1 MRKSCLFPLCCGR
14 DLGCVD
20 GYGTV
25 KYFNVTR
32 TLVRQGDS
40 ILFKCGAT
48 LQRHDDG
55 ELHSLLMDIK
65 KSFTGSQKWDLST
78 NEEIQIRLDPDQR
91 FDAHLHQHDEIM
103 EVELTIMSKNGI
115 AVCAAAEKMVE

>member
-1 MRKSCLFPLCCGR
+1 
-14 DLGCVD
+14 
-20 GYGTV
+20 
-25 KYFNVTR
+25 
-32 TLVRQGDS
+32 
-40 ILFKCGAT
+40 
-48 LQRHDDG
+48 
-55 ELHSLLMDIK
+55 MDIK